1 MSTPHSRPH
10 TGSEDLVRLHALHA
24 GLLGPPSASSPS
36 SASPDDGLSF
46 LDDEGG
52 VDIAGPAFGVPA
64 SAAMIT
70 RSKFVSYFNIPC
82 FFKHFCINLFWPFS
96 TPIMYC
102 VGGAAG
108 VRQYRLGL
116 SSMSQGTH
124 CIRDR
129 TPIGLI
135 IDTINVGFWILNAA
149 SVMLVYGVLP
159 GYEPLSEMIRS
170 TFVALAFTVNAT
182 FVLKVMV
189 IATKHAYMSVHD
201 RRRVKNR
208 SATPEEM
215 NNHNILTWITPSVQH
230 LKNEIRVAAVVANAD
245 PREHLYEERMLG
257 AAGNTHGEGKT
268 GQTGQTRT
276 AAGKAGTSGQG
287 CPDPL
292 ACTGQR
298 ASVGSGQG
306 RGRLPTTTADDDDDD
321 PNTFTFKCN
330 PRVGAWLDRSGHTI
344 DGVGAFDVGTTTNTF
359 TGDGGGGGGGSG
371 SSRGHE
377 HGLDVVGGDDDD
389 DGRHLSHGGRKVMHN
404 LLRAVCP
411 ELAEDVDPSEVQG
424 TAIVAGLWLRTADK
438 CVVPGFSLFG
448 KWDGQKLV
456 KLGWCTS
463 GLTAVIFIAMML
475 GTTLPPGTYS
485 ACITTAVQRLTT
497 TAPLRLHPCE

>member
-24 GLLGPPSASSPS
+24 GLLGPPAASSPS
-36 SASPDDGLSF
+36 SASPDDDLSF

-52 VDIAGPAFGVPA
+52 VDIAAPAFGVPA

-102 VGGAAG
+102 FGGAGG

-116 SSMSQGTH
+116 ASISPGTH

-129 TPIGLI
+129 TPVGLLV
-135 IDTINVGFWILNAA
+135 DTNNLGFWVYNAA
-149 SVMLVYGVLP
+149 AVMIIYGVLP
-159 GYEPLSEMIRS
+159 GYQPLSKMIRS
-170 TFVALAFTVNAT
+170 IFVALTFTVNAT
-182 FVLKVMV
+182 AVLRVMA

-230 LKNEIRVAAVVANAD
+230 LKSEIRVAAVVANAD

-257 AAGNTHGEGKT
+257 AAGNTHGETKA
-268 GQTGQTRT
+268 GQTRT
-276 AAGKAGTSGQG
+276 AAGKAGTNGQG
-287 CPDPL
+287 CPDSL
-292 ACTGQR
+292 TCAGV
-298 ASVGSGQG
+298 SVGSVQG
-306 RGRLPTTTADDDDDD
+306 RFPTTADDDDDD
-321 PNTFTFKCN
+321 DPNMFTFKCN

-344 DGVGAFDVGTTTNTF
+344 GGVGAFDVTTTTTNTF
-359 TGDGGGGGGGSG
+359 TGDGGGGGGGGGGSG
-371 SSRGHE
+371 GHE
-377 HGLDVVGGDDDD
+377 HGLDIVGGDDD

-424 TAIVAGLWLRTADK
+424 TAIVAGLWLRSADK

-448 KWDGQKLV
+448 KWDGRKLI

-463 GLTAVIFIAMML
+463 GLTAVIFLAM
-475 GTTLPPGTYS
+475 TTSVTLPPGTCS
-485 ACITTAVQRLTT
+485 ALNNNRR
-497 TAPLRLHPCE
+497 TAPDNYCTPT